1 VSVFKAIPGPG
12 LVLRPSRW
20 GLVRS
25 VLRLEGR
32 GRGSVRPLSPMLGN
46 LGSLAFCIKMR
57 YNMTMKICTRCKG
70 QHATEARTC
79 LACRTQSAA
88 YQRTKRRENPHL
100 CGSCLCRPRLK
111 DKSKCQSCFDS
122 HAQWEINRF
131 RKRRTCGSCSNL
143 VEKSCYKR
151 CESCRERDRER
162 HKIKWIRAFVS
173 GLCRQCGIRT
183 PAQGYVRCA
192 FCLDIAARCAIE
204 IERKRATT
212 PSVP

>member
-1 VSVFKAIPGPG
+1 MGTG
-12 LVLRPSRW
+12 
-20 GLVRS
+20 
-25 VLRLEGR
+25 
-32 GRGSVRPLSPMLGN
+32 PLSTSTRRTRPRKRTTTIFDAQESG
-46 LGSLAFCIKMR
+46 LASYPHPYPNNRMI
-57 YNMTMKICTRCKG
+57 MKICTRCKG

-111 DKSKCQSCFDS
+111 GKSKCQSCFDS

-131 RKRRTCGSCSNL
+131 RKKRMCRSCSNL
-143 VEKSCYKR
+143 VEKSCYKS

-162 HKIKWIRAFVS
+162 HRIKWMRAFVL